1 MAQLEKLR
9 IQKKD
14 NLENP
19 GFQIAYLDQLIRK
32 DRNCLKPTILVVH
45 DPYKV
50 RQYNIYNN
58 KLNKVKFIAKKNYFE
73 QQFAINKN
81 NIKTTW
87 ELIGMIIN
95 RDKKKNIDIPKLIYN
110 NKCYVD
116 KLDICNKFN

>member
-1 MAQLEKLR
+1 MPQLEKLR

-14 NLENP
+14 NL
-19 GFQIAYLDQLIRK
+19 IAYLDQLRK
-32 DRNCLKPTILVVH
+32 DRNCLNLSG

-50 RQYNIYNN
+50 REYKIYNN
-58 KLNKVKFIAKKNYFE
+58 KLNKVKSIAQKNYFE

-116 KLDICNKFN
+116 